1 MILRPRWLFGS
12 LLVLA
17 STGCSATPD
26 SGGDGGRRDAGGDAF
41 FDGSNDASVPR
52 CGTGIDSDGD
62 GLTNEEECA
71 LGSDPFNSDSDGD
84 GVRDGTEARY
94 PRICVATDRSMQ
106 RRPPVACTDDTGCNS
121 GERCVGLNP
130 ASNDSDGDGVP
141 DSMEDMGLDGMID
154 VSMGET
160 DPRLWDTDGD
170 GTNDGMGGL
179 DICRPMGLATV
190 TQVTIPPGSTQVGHD
205 PAFGTGT
212 MVMGTMGRGAVL
224 VDDPAAQVSGALF
237 LLPSMGD
244 VRAEQMRVEG
254 AITSAIGAGITPVLV
269 GRSLTTHEM
278 QPAITSTYRIARMTN
293 ASALRDAL
301 VMPLTGAA
309 APGGGSTGPSS
320 EFFLD
325 VTTVRRTSGAAIDRT
340 DVIVSI
346 SPRSAYENTM
356 APTAIRANDLN
367 SAAVAE
373 AGKVLGST
381 CQVFRA
387 ERTAM
392 ADFLWTVDTSGSM
405 GDDQMRLGNV
415 ATQFFNRLNAAGVDF
430 RVAVLQAGSSPS
442 GPNWTSAMGY
452 PMGFEWINGA
462 DPMGAMRLCQQVT
475 AQSLPGV
482 GCGAGDTLSP
492 YPFSG
497 SQEEPTAA
505 AVIGHHYLS
514 MMSGSP
520 RGFRMGARVVTFHVT
535 DEPGSN
541 DFERYFDMTNA
552 PDTGMPWGTTY
563 NAMTLAN
570 IVAYFRRHEI
580 LTFGLVP
587 VSMNRCSGAGVTPN
601 VADLPRCVI
610 EENGGAVIP
619 IRTATDPE
627 IAAAMT
633 RIVDAVAGATS
644 QFRLT
649 RTPITSTI
657 KVRVRGMDVP
667 RSRSQGFDYDPVSRS
682 IVFYGSMFRPAMG
695 DEVVI
700 SYRVWEGSLG

>member
-1 MILRPRWLFGS
+1 MPNANS
-12 LLVLA
+12 
-17 STGCSATPD
+17 
-26 SGGDGGRRDAGGDAF
+26 DGGRGEVSVDAF
-41 FDGSNDASVPR
+41 FNDSDNNSDGSIPR

-62 GLTNEEECA
+62 GLTNEQECT
-71 LGSDPFNSDSDGD
+71 LGSDPLNPDSDGD
-84 GVRDGTEARY
+84 GVRDGTEVRY

-106 RRPPVACTDDTGCNS
+106 RRPPPACTNDTDCNS
-121 GERCVGLNP
+121 DERCVGLNP

-141 DSMEDMGLDGMID
+141 DGMEDTGLDGMID

-179 DICRPMGLATV
+179 NICRPMGLATV

-205 PAFGTGT
+205 PAFGAATT
-212 MVMGTMGRGAVL
+212 VMGTMGRGAVL
-224 VDDPAAQVSGALF
+224 LDDPAAQVSGAVF

-244 VRAEQMRVEG
+244 VRAEQMRIEG
-254 AITSAIGAGITPVLV
+254 AITSAIGTGITPVLV
-269 GRSLTTHEM
+269 GRALTTHEM
-278 QPAITSTYRIARMTN
+278 QPAITSTYRIARMTT

-301 VMPLTGAA
+301 VMPLTGGA
-309 APGGGSTGPSS
+309 APGGRSTGPSN
-320 EFFLD
+320 EFYLD
-325 VTTVRRTSGAAIDRT
+325 VTTVRRMSGAAMDRT
-340 DVIVSI
+340 DVIVVI
-346 SPRSAYENTM
+346 SPRSAYENPM

-367 SAAVAE
+367 SSAVAE
-373 AGKVLGST
+373 AGKTLGST

-415 ATQFFNRLNAAGVDF
+415 ATQFFNRLNRAGVDF
-430 RVAVLQAGSSPS
+430 RVAVLQAGSNPA
-442 GPNWTSAMGY
+442 GPNWTSAPEY
-452 PMGFEWINGA
+452 PMGFEWINGS
-462 DPMGAMRLCQQVT
+462 DPMGALRLCQQVT
-475 AQSLPGV
+475 ATSLRV
-482 GCGAGDTLSP
+482 GCGPGDMLSP

-497 SQEEPTAA
+497 GQEEPTAA

-514 MMSGSP
+514 MMMGSP
-520 RGFRMGARVVTFHVT
+520 RGFRRGARVVTFHVT
-535 DEPGSN
+535 DEPGTN
-541 DFERYFDMTNA
+541 DFTRYFQRNNA
-552 PDTGMPWGTTY
+552 PDTGMPWGSTY
-563 NAMTLAN
+563 NATTLAN
-570 IVAYFRRHEI
+570 IVGYFRRHEI

-587 VSMNRCSGAGVTPN
+587 TSRNACSGPGVTPN
-601 VADLPRCVI
+601 VNDLPRCVI

-619 IRTATDPE
+619 ITTATDPE
-627 IAAAMT
+627 IEAAMA

-682 IVFYGSMFRPAMG
+682 IVFYGSMYRPALG